1 MKIDFA
7 SCIVTGGSYMIARV
21 ESAMTNYSDTSAP
34 YFQQILAKRKEAFCD
49 SACGFLLL
57 DALLQKNKIDRSELV
72 ITVDK
77 RNRPHI
83 SAENLDFS
91 VSHSEGCAVC
101 ALAVGNGDEDVTIG
115 CDVQRMRDYSRE
127 KMAELSR
134 AFMNEREL
142 AQFEKNDFDS
152 DDFFTAWTHR
162 ESYVKRAGADIFEA
176 LRNVELDGEYFIDGV
191 IHACGEK
198 YRYSINRPRL
208 SAEEIAE
215 IEEKNENSCN

>member
-7 SCIVTGGSYMIARV
+7 SCIVTGGSYMRARV
-21 ESAMTNYSDTSAP
+21 ESAMTNYSEASAP
-34 YFQQILAKRKEAFCD
+34 YFQLILSKRKEAFCD

-57 DALLQKNKIDRSELV
+57 DALLQKNKIDRSDIV
-72 ITVDK
+72 IAVDK

-83 SAENLDFS
+83 SAENIDFS
-91 VSHSEGCAVC
+91 VSHSEGCALC

-115 CDVQRMRDYSRE
+115 CDVQRMRGYSRD
-127 KMAELSR
+127 KLAELSR
-134 AFMNEREL
+134 AFMTEREL
-142 AQFEKNDFDS
+142 AQFENDNFDS

-208 SAEEIAE
+208 SDEEIAE

>member
-21 ESAMTNYSDTSAP
+21 ESAMTNYSDASVP

-208 SAEEIAE
+208 SEEEIAE

>member
-7 SCIVTGGSYMIARV
+7 SCIVTGGAYMIARV
-21 ESAMTNYSDTSAP
+21 ESAMTNYSDASAP

-208 SAEEIAE
+208 SEEEIAE
-215 IEEKNENSCN
+215 IEEKNENSGN

>member
-21 ESAMTNYSDTSAP
+21 EGAMTNYSEASAP

-101 ALAVGNGDEDVTIG
+101 ALAIGNGDEDVTIG

-152 DDFFTAWTHR
+152 DDFFAAWTHR

-208 SAEEIAE
+208 SDEEIAE
-215 IEEKNENSCN
+215 IEEKNENSCY

>member
-7 SCIVTGGSYMIARV
+7 SCIVTGGSYMRARV
-21 ESAMTNYSDTSAP
+21 ESAMTNYDEASAP
-34 YFQQILAKRKEAFCD
+34 YFQLILSKRKEAFCD

-57 DALLQKNKIDRSELV
+57 DGLLQKNKIDRSDIV

-83 SAENLDFS
+83 SAEYLDFS
-91 VSHSEGCAVC
+91 VSHSEGCALC
-101 ALAVGNGDEDVTIG
+101 ALAVGNGAEDVTIG

-127 KMAELSR
+127 KMAELSH

-142 AQFEKNDFDS
+142 AQFERDNFNS

-176 LRNVELDGEYFIDGV
+176 LRNADLDGELFIDGV
-191 IHACGEK
+191 IYACGEK
-198 YRYSINRPRL
+198 YRYSINRPQL

-215 IEEKNENSCN
+215 IEEKNENSCY